1 MKLSLIIASALVA
14 VANAQIYG
22 APVPPPPVY
31 GGAYPIYGGG
41 YGPPPVPYGGG
52 YGGYG
57 YAGPTP
63 YQEPYMPADEEFG
76 CGMYTWSKIYFDYRK
91 PLPGVSESNGLL
103 YPNENVM
110 QEHLAFITN
119 NYECLCDA
127 FSNPIL
133 NVCRQKTIDHF
144 TTTSVYGTSVPGA
157 GMVGPLPS
165 KRMPFPRP
173 EPDTTPN
180 RREWGCSVDVEVYIP
195 FTSPLPWEKH
205 YDITYEYEQDNYLE
219 CQCDVGGAPL
229 MDTCRQRVLPL
240 PPLQPPV
247 TQPAAARWG

>member
-1 MKLSLIIASALVA
+1 
-14 VANAQIYG
+14 
-22 APVPPPPVY
+22 
-31 GGAYPIYGGG
+31 
-41 YGPPPVPYGGG
+41 
-52 YGGYG
+52 
-57 YAGPTP
+57 
-63 YQEPYMPADEEFG
+63 MPADEEFG
-76 CGMYTWSKIYFDYRK
+76 CGMYTWSKVYFDYRK

-173 EPDTTPN
+173 
-180 RREWGCSVDVEVYIP
+180 
-195 FTSPLPWEKH
+195 WEKH
-205 YDITYEYEQDNYLE
+205 YDIAYEYEQDNYLE

-247 TQPAAARWG
+247 TQ